1 MYHKIKHFKLKK
13 LIPLAFVFLY
23 CNKAEAKVLNDNSNF
38 GIQAADATVKGI
50 VQDENGFA
58 VSGAKVIIV
67 ETGKEVIT
75 DENGLF
81 SIEAEVGQTLTV
93 QLEGFTIQKVV
104 IDSAEMTI
112 HISSETSISDEHA
125 LQEVTLVGYGTQK
138 KSDLTGSVSQLKSEQ
153 FKEGMNISVDNLIQG
168 KVAGVR
174 VVQTSGE
181 PGAGMNVSIRGVGSI
196 RSGSTPLFVVDGV
209 PLSNENVS
217 SGGPN
222 VGLGSSS
229 AKNPLNF
236 LNTSDIES
244 ITVLKDASASAIY
257 GARGSNGVVL
267 ITTKQGKKGDALFT
281 YDTYFGVSNV
291 IKKLDLMNA
300 DEYRNAVD
308 PSYDHGGN
316 TDWQDVLFRSATSQ
330 NHAFSFSK
338 KTNTGSY
345 YASISHMDQDG
356 IIETS
361 NFRRTTARLNAEESF
376 LDDQRLKVKFNLT
389 ASDIRETGLPN
400 GSNAGSDGQ
409 LVIHALMANPT
420 RSVFDKNGDYTNF
433 NMNAHYNPMY
443 LLSKYNDH
451 TNTFRVLGNVEAT
464 LRILPGLNYKLNYGI
479 DRSTSERNTT
489 MYPNITDRTPRGMY
503 TQSNLESLSTL
514 VEHYLTFDKTFNR
527 HNINLLAG
535 FSYQKF
541 KFSGTY
547 FGLTNIAEQGS
558 GVAPENN
565 PGYSGTAFIPSPGY
579 AQENELQSY
588 FGRVNYNYDSRYLFT
603 ASLRA
608 DGSTRFGKNNK
619 YGYFPSL
626 AVAWAINKEE
636 FLRGSSVVNELKL
649 RASWG
654 QTGNQE
660 VQNKLTQASSSLSS
674 SAGYWLYN
682 QNDLINGVM
691 VNRTANPD
699 LKWEVVEQT
708 NFGVDFSLFN
718 SKLYGSLEYYNKTTL
733 DPILNI
739 PSGPLSP
746 TSTIWQNV
754 DGKIENKGF
763 ELTLGS
769 QIIDQKDFTW
779 SIDVNAATLSN
790 KVKDLPVSEIYSGQ
804 ISGPGMS
811 GVYANVYKN
820 GYQAGSFYMLKYL
833 GIDEQG
839 KYIYEDTDGNG
850 SVGTED
856 RQIFE
861 GPLPKVTYGLNS
873 YMRYKRFDFAFSFI
887 GQAGGYLV
895 NNTNLNLNINN
906 LASDRNLLRDYYTS
920 GASAEN
926 LPQLS
931 SLYLE
936 KSDFLRLNNV
946 RLGYN
951 FGVEQLKWVKSLNLY
966 VSAQNLWTITNYS
979 GYDPLIDTSKTA
991 SGNQS
996 LGIDYATYP
1005 SAKTFMV
1012 GATLKF

>member
-1 MYHKIKHFKLKK
+1 MYHKIKLFKLKK

-23 CNKAEAKVLNDNSNF
+23 CNKAEAKVLNNNSNF
-38 GIQAADATVKGI
+38 GIQAEDAIVKGI

-67 ETGKEVIT
+67 ETGKEVTT

-81 SIEAEVGQTLTV
+81 SIDAEVGQTLTV
-93 QLEGFTIQKVV
+93 QLEGFTTQKVV
-104 IDSAEMTI
+104 VDSTDMTI
-112 HISSETSISDEHA
+112 RISSETSISDELA

-181 PGAGMNVSIRGVGSI
+181 PGAGMNVSIRGIGSI

-244 ITVLKDASASAIY
+244 ITVLKDASAAAIY

-267 ITTKQGKKGDALFT
+267 ITTKQGKKGDAIFT

-300 DEYRNAVD
+300 NDYRNAVD

-338 KTNTGSY
+338 KTNTGGY

-361 NFRRTTARLNAEESF
+361 NFRRTTARINAEESF

-400 GSNAGSDGQ
+400 GADAGSDGQ

-420 RSVFDKNGDYTNF
+420 RSVFDENGEYTNF

-443 LLSKYNDH
+443 LLSKYKDH
-451 TNTFRVLGNVEAT
+451 TSTFRVLGNVEAT
-464 LRILPGLNYKLNYGI
+464 LRILPGLNYKLNYGV

-489 MYPNITDRTPRGMY
+489 MYPNITDRTPTGMY

-514 VEHYLTFDKTFNR
+514 IEHYLTFDRTFNK

-541 KFSGTY
+541 EFSGTY
-547 FGLTNIAEQGS
+547 FGLTNIAAQGT
-558 GVAPENN
+558 GVAPEYN
-565 PGYSGTAFIPSPGY
+565 PGYSGTPFIPSPGY

-608 DGSTRFGKNNK
+608 DGSTRFGENNK

-660 VQNKLTQASSSLSS
+660 VENKQTKASSSLSS

-682 QNDLINGVM
+682 QNDLINGVSFS
-691 VNRTANPD
+691 RTASPD
-699 LKWEVVEQT
+699 LKWETVEQT
-708 NFGVDFSLFN
+708 NFGVDFSLWN
-718 SKLYGSLEYYNKTTL
+718 SKLYGSLEYYNKTTI
-733 DPILNI
+733 DPILYI
-739 PSGPLSP
+739 PSPALSKTP
-746 TSTIWQNV
+746 YVWKNV

-769 QIIDQKDFTW
+769 QIIDRPDFTW
-779 SIDVNAATLSN
+779 TVDVNAATLSN
-790 KVKDLPVSEIYSGQ
+790 KVKGLPVSEILSGS

-811 GVYANVYKN
+811 GVNANIYKN

-833 GIDEQG
+833 GIDDQG
-839 KYIYEDTDGNG
+839 KYLYE
-850 SVGTED
+850 ED
-856 RQIFE
+856 KQIFE
-861 GPLPKVTYGLNS
+861 GPIPKLTYGINS
-873 YMRYKRFDFAFSFI
+873 YMRYKKFDFAFSFI

-906 LASDRNLLRDYYTS
+906 LASDRNLLSDYYTS

-931 SLYLE
+931 TLYLE

-966 VSAQNLWTITNYS
+966 LSAQNLWTITNYS
-979 GYDPLIDTSKTA
+979 GYDPLVDTSKA
-991 SGNQS
+991 VSGNQS

-1005 SAKTFMV
+1005 SAKTFMI

>member
-1 MYHKIKHFKLKK
+1 MIFLVASQAHAERSITHYTVFSVENETIKGN
-13 LIPLAFVFLY
+13 VV
-23 CNKAEAKVLNDNSNF
+23 NQEGKAVE
-38 GIQAADATVKGI
+38 
-50 VQDENGFA
+50 
-58 VSGAKVIIV
+58 GAKVTVV
-67 ETGKEVIT
+67 ETGETAVT
-75 DENGLF
+75 DALGNF
-81 SIEAEVGQTLTV
+81 SISAQIGQTLSI
-93 QLEGFTIQKVV
+93 LADKYEIQSTE
-104 IDSAEMTI
+104 ILD
-112 HISSETSISDEHA
+112 TSITIELEPKLDSLD
-125 LQEVTLVGYGTQK
+125 LQEVTLVGYGSQK
-138 KSDLTGSVSQLKSEQ
+138 KSDLTGSVSQLKSDQ

-181 PGAGMNVSIRGVGSI
+181 PGAGMNVSIRGIGSI

-244 ITVLKDASASAIY
+244 ITVLKDASAAAIY

-267 ITTKQGKKGDALFT
+267 ITTKQGKKGDAIFT
-281 YDTYFGVSNV
+281 YDTYLGVSTV
-291 IKKLDLMNA
+291 IKKLDLMKA
-300 DEYRNAVD
+300 DEYKKVVA

-316 TDWQDVLFRSATSQ
+316 TDWQDVLYRTAVSQ
-330 NHAFSFSK
+330 NHSFSFSK
-338 KTNTGSY
+338 KTATGNY
-345 YASISHMDQDG
+345 YASLSHMDQDG

-361 NFRRTTARLNAEESF
+361 NFKRTTARLNAEESF

-389 ASDIRETGLPN
+389 ASDIKETGLPN

-420 RSVFDKNGDYTNF
+420 RTVFDKDGEYTNF

-443 LLSKYNDH
+443 LLSMYNDH

-464 LRILPGLNYKLNYGI
+464 LRILPGLNYKLNYGV
-479 DRSTSERNTT
+479 DKSTSERNTT
-489 MYPNITDRTPRGMY
+489 MYPNITDRTPTGMY

-514 VEHYLTFDKTFNR
+514 LEHYLTYDRTFNK
-527 HNINLLAG
+527 HNISLLAG

-541 KFSGTY
+541 EFSGTY
-547 FGLTNIAEQGS
+547 FGLKNIAAKGS
-558 GVAPENN
+558 GVAPEHN
-565 PGYSGTAFIPSPGY
+565 PGYSGDPFIPSPGY

-588 FGRVNYNYDSRYLFT
+588 FGRVNYNYNKRYLFT

-608 DGSTRFGKNNK
+608 DGSTRFGENNK
-619 YGYFPSL
+619 YGYFPS
-626 AVAWAINKEE
+626 VAAGWAISEE
-636 FLRGSSVVNELKL
+636 NFLKGSSVVNELKL

-660 VQNKLTQASSSLSS
+660 VANKITQASYSLSS
-674 SAGYWLYN
+674 ASGYYLFN
-682 QNDLINGVM
+682 QNDVINGVT
-691 VNRTANPD
+691 VNRTANPN

-708 NFGVDFSLFN
+708 NFGVDFNLWN

-739 PSGPLSP
+739 PSAPLSP
-746 TSTIWQNV
+746 TSTVWQNV
-754 DGKIENKGF
+754 KGKIENKGF

-769 QIIDQKDFTW
+769 QIISNSDFTW
-779 SIDVNAATLSN
+779 TVDVNAATLSN
-790 KVKDLPVSEIYSGQ
+790 KVKGLPVSEIFSGE

-811 GVYANVYKN
+811 GVYANIYKN

-833 GIDEQG
+833 GIDANG
-839 KYIYEDTDGNG
+839 KYIYEDKDGNG
-850 SVGTED
+850 TIGNED

-861 GPLPKVTYGLNS
+861 GPLPKLTYGINS
-873 YMRYKRFDFAFSFI
+873 YMRYKKFDFAFSFI

-906 LASDRNLLRDYYTS
+906 LASDRNVLRQYYTS
-920 GASAEN
+920 GASTDN

-951 FGVEQLKWVKSLNLY
+951 FGIEQLKWVKNLNLY
-966 VSAQNLWTITNYS
+966 VSAQNLFTITNYS
-979 GYDPLIDTSKTA
+979 GYDPLIDTAKAA

-996 LGIDYATYP
+996 LGIDYTTYP
-1005 SAKTFMV
+1005 SAKTFMI
-1012 GATLKF
+1012 GATVKF

>member
-1 MYHKIKHFKLKK
+1 MYHKFNLFKLKK
-13 LIPLAFVFLY
+13 LIPLAMIFLVASQAHAERSITHYTVFSVE
-23 CNKAEAKVLNDNSNF
+23 NETIKGNVVNQEGKAVE
-38 GIQAADATVKGI
+38 
-50 VQDENGFA
+50 
-58 VSGAKVIIV
+58 GAKVTVV
-67 ETGKEVIT
+67 ETGETAVT
-75 DENGLF
+75 DALGNF
-81 SIEAEVGQTLTV
+81 SISAQIGQTLSI
-93 QLEGFTIQKVV
+93 LADKYEIQSTE
-104 IDSAEMTI
+104 ILD
-112 HISSETSISDEHA
+112 TSITIELEPKLDSLD
-125 LQEVTLVGYGTQK
+125 LQEVTLVGYGSQK
-138 KSDLTGSVSQLKSEQ
+138 KSDLTGSVSQLKSDQ

-181 PGAGMNVSIRGVGSI
+181 PGAGMNVSIRGIGSI

-244 ITVLKDASASAIY
+244 ITVLKDASAAAIY

-267 ITTKQGKKGDALFT
+267 ITTKQGKKGDAIFT
-281 YDTYFGVSNV
+281 YDTYLGVSTV
-291 IKKLDLMNA
+291 IKKLDLMKA
-300 DEYRNAVD
+300 DEYKKVVA

-316 TDWQDVLFRSATSQ
+316 TDWQDVLYRTAVSQ
-330 NHAFSFSK
+330 NHSFSFSK
-338 KTNTGSY
+338 KTATGNY
-345 YASISHMDQDG
+345 YASLSHMDQDG

-361 NFRRTTARLNAEESF
+361 NFKRTTARLNAEESF

-389 ASDIRETGLPN
+389 ASDIKETGLPN

-420 RSVFDKNGDYTNF
+420 RTVFDKDGEYTNF

-443 LLSKYNDH
+443 LLSMYNDH

-464 LRILPGLNYKLNYGI
+464 LRILPGLNYKLNYGV
-479 DRSTSERNTT
+479 DKSTSERNTT
-489 MYPNITDRTPRGMY
+489 MYPNITDRTPTGMY

-514 VEHYLTFDKTFNR
+514 LEHYLTYDRTFNK
-527 HNINLLAG
+527 HNISLLAG

-541 KFSGTY
+541 EFSGTY
-547 FGLTNIAEQGS
+547 FGLKNIAAKGS
-558 GVAPENN
+558 GVAPEHN
-565 PGYSGTAFIPSPGY
+565 PGYSGDPFIPSPGY

-588 FGRVNYNYDSRYLFT
+588 FGRVNYNYNKRYLFT

-608 DGSTRFGKNNK
+608 DGSTRFGENNK
-619 YGYFPSL
+619 YGYFPS
-626 AVAWAINKEE
+626 VAAGWAISEE
-636 FLRGSSVVNELKL
+636 NFLKGSSVVNELKL

-660 VQNKLTQASSSLSS
+660 VANKITQASYSLSS
-674 SAGYWLYN
+674 ASGYYLFN
-682 QNDLINGVM
+682 QNDVINGVT
-691 VNRTANPD
+691 VNRTANPN

-708 NFGVDFSLFN
+708 NFGVDFNLWN

-739 PSGPLSP
+739 PSAPLSP
-746 TSTIWQNV
+746 TSTVWQNV
-754 DGKIENKGF
+754 KGKIENKGF

-769 QIIDQKDFTW
+769 QIISNSDFTW
-779 SIDVNAATLSN
+779 TVDVNAATLSN
-790 KVKDLPVSEIYSGQ
+790 KVKGLPVSEIFSGE

-811 GVYANVYKN
+811 GVYANIYKN

-833 GIDEQG
+833 GIDANG
-839 KYIYEDTDGNG
+839 KYIYEDKDGNG
-850 SVGTED
+850 TIGNED

-861 GPLPKVTYGLNS
+861 GPLPKLTYGINS
-873 YMRYKRFDFAFSFI
+873 YMRYKKFDFAFSFI

-906 LASDRNLLRDYYTS
+906 LASDRNVLRQYYTS
-920 GASAEN
+920 GASTDN

-951 FGVEQLKWVKSLNLY
+951 FGIEQLKWVKNLNLY
-966 VSAQNLWTITNYS
+966 VSAQNLFTITNYS
-979 GYDPLIDTSKTA
+979 GYDPLIDTAKAA

-996 LGIDYATYP
+996 LGIDYTTYP
-1005 SAKTFMV
+1005 SAKTFMI
-1012 GATLKF
+1012 GATVKF

>member
-1 MYHKIKHFKLKK
+1 MIFLVASQAHAERSITHYTVSSVENETIKGN
-13 LIPLAFVFLY
+13 VV
-23 CNKAEAKVLNDNSNF
+23 NQEGKAVE
-38 GIQAADATVKGI
+38 
-50 VQDENGFA
+50 
-58 VSGAKVIIV
+58 GAKVTVV
-67 ETGKEVIT
+67 ETGETAVT
-75 DENGLF
+75 DALGNF
-81 SIEAEVGQTLTV
+81 SISAQIGQTLSI
-93 QLEGFTIQKVV
+93 LADKYEIQSTE
-104 IDSAEMTI
+104 ILD
-112 HISSETSISDEHA
+112 TSITIELEPKLDSLD
-125 LQEVTLVGYGTQK
+125 LQEVTLVGYGSQK
-138 KSDLTGSVSQLKSEQ
+138 KSDLTGSVSQLKSDQ

-181 PGAGMNVSIRGVGSI
+181 PGAGMNVSIRGIGSI

-244 ITVLKDASASAIY
+244 ITVLKDASAAAIY

-267 ITTKQGKKGDALFT
+267 ITTKQGKKGDAIFT
-281 YDTYFGVSNV
+281 YDTYLGVSTV
-291 IKKLDLMNA
+291 IKKLDLMKAN
-300 DEYRNAVD
+300 EYKKVVA

-316 TDWQDVLFRSATSQ
+316 TDWQDVLYRTAVSQ
-330 NHAFSFSK
+330 NHSFSFSK
-338 KTNTGSY
+338 KTTTGNY
-345 YASISHMDQDG
+345 YASLSHMDQDG

-361 NFRRTTARLNAEESF
+361 NFKRTTARLNAEESF

-389 ASDIRETGLPN
+389 ASDIKETGLPN

-420 RSVFDKNGDYTNF
+420 RTVFDKDGEYTNF

-443 LLSKYNDH
+443 LLSMYNDH

-464 LRILPGLNYKLNYGI
+464 LRILPGLNYKLNYGV
-479 DRSTSERNTT
+479 DKSTSERNTT
-489 MYPNITDRTPRGMY
+489 MYPNITDRTPTGMY

-514 VEHYLTFDKTFNR
+514 LEHYLTYDRTFNK
-527 HNINLLAG
+527 HNISLLAG

-541 KFSGTY
+541 EFSGTY
-547 FGLTNIAEQGS
+547 FGLKNIAAKGS
-558 GVAPENN
+558 GVAPEHN
-565 PGYSGTAFIPSPGY
+565 PGYSGDPFIPSPGY

-588 FGRVNYNYDSRYLFT
+588 FGRVNYNYNKRYLFT

-608 DGSTRFGKNNK
+608 DGSTRFGENNK
-619 YGYFPSL
+619 YGYFPS
-626 AVAWAINKEE
+626 VAAGWAISEE
-636 FLRGSSVVNELKL
+636 NFLKGSSVVNELKL

-660 VQNKLTQASSSLSS
+660 VANKITQASYSLSS
-674 SAGYWLYN
+674 ASGYYLFN
-682 QNDLINGVM
+682 QNDVINGVT
-691 VNRTANPD
+691 VNRTANPN

-708 NFGVDFSLFN
+708 NFGVDFNLWN

-739 PSGPLSP
+739 PSAPLSP
-746 TSTIWQNV
+746 TSTVWQNV
-754 DGKIENKGF
+754 KGKIENKGF

-769 QIIDQKDFTW
+769 QIISNSDFTW
-779 SIDVNAATLSN
+779 TVDVNAATLSN
-790 KVKDLPVSEIYSGQ
+790 KVKGLPVSEIFSGE

-811 GVYANVYKN
+811 GVYANIYKN

-833 GIDEQG
+833 GIDANG
-839 KYIYEDTDGNG
+839 KYIYEDKDGNG
-850 SVGTED
+850 TIGNED

-861 GPLPKVTYGLNS
+861 GPLPKLTYGINS
-873 YMRYKRFDFAFSFI
+873 YMRYKKLDFAFSFI

-906 LASDRNLLRDYYTS
+906 LASDRNVLRQYYTS
-920 GASAEN
+920 GASTDN

-951 FGVEQLKWVKSLNLY
+951 FGIEQLKWVKNLNLY
-966 VSAQNLWTITNYS
+966 VSAQNLFTITNYS
-979 GYDPLIDTSKTA
+979 GYDPLIDTAKAA

-996 LGIDYATYP
+996 LGIDYTTYP
-1005 SAKTFMV
+1005 SAKTFMI
-1012 GATLKF
+1012 GATVKF

>member
-38 GIQAADATVKGI
+38 EIQAADATVKGI

-93 QLEGFTIQKVV
+93 QLEGFTTQKVV

-125 LQEVTLVGYGTQK
+125 LQEVTLVGYGSQK

-389 ASDIRETGLPN
+389 ASDIKETGLPN

-503 TQSNLESLSTL
+503 TQSNLESLSNL

-527 HNINLLAG
+527 QTINLLAG

-541 KFSGTY
+541 KFSGNY

-779 SIDVNAATLSN
+779 SLDVNAATLSN
-790 KVKDLPVSEIYSGQ
+790 KVKDLPVSEIYSGE

-906 LASDRNLLRDYYTS
+906 LASDRNLLRDFYTS

-979 GYDPLIDTSKTA
+979 GYDPLIDTSKA
-991 SGNQS
+991 VSGNQS